1 MKKIVALV
9 LLICALLVP
18 ANGGTKDDF
27 TLSLTLKIGE
37 RSRDSHAETTVIRLN
52 GNNLVYEQTYS
63 GAGASRREPVRKEF
77 KLKGSE
83 ISQLKDLIKERNLLG
98 SGGLNF
104 KPAAGQHTYF
114 ELTINITLKGI
125 IATQELSG
133 PRGAANIKDE
143 PVYQKSV
150 ALLQELYRLLN
161 LRDTGLR
168 YEEPVR

>member
-1 MKKIVALV
+1 MKKIIALA
-9 LLICALLVP
+9 LLICVLPFA
-18 ANGGTKDDF
+18 ANGGARDDF

-37 RSRDSHAETTVIRLN
+37 RSRDSHAATTVIRLN
-52 GNNLVYEQTYS
+52 GNTLIYEQTYS
-63 GAGASRREPVRKEF
+63 GAGASRREAVRKEF

-83 ISQLKDLIKERNLLG
+83 ISQLKDFIKERNLLG

-104 KPAAGQHTYF
+104 KPAAGQLTYF
-114 ELTINITLKGI
+114 ELTINITFKGV

-143 PVYQKSV
+143 PVYQKSA
-150 ALLQELYRLLN
+150 ALLQELHRLIN
-161 LRDTGLR
+161 LRDPEIR